1 MRTARNFVF
10 VNLSI
15 NSGFYGLNHGIAY
28 LVPVV
33 KKNGFRPS
41 LINLMHE
48 MDVDEFR
55 ERIEALA
62 PRVVGFSG
70 MSPQLPFLNRYSKA
84 IGDLPALKI
93 AGGVG
98 PTLSPEDFLAHSG
111 LDGVLAGEGEIA
123 LDRLL
128 SAIGSDR
135 DLSGIDGFCWNRNGK
150 VLKNKPAMFVSDLSR
165 LALPDYDIFGAEHV
179 VYENGAIAVMISRGC
194 PYNCSYCCNHAIKK
208 VYPST
213 KGYFRLM
220 EETRAILLIKNL
232 LRKYPNAERIEFE
245 DDLLIANKRWF
256 ENFSDL
262 YRKQIGIPYRMNARP
277 ECVTSG
283 IAERLF
289 ESGCDIA
296 YLGLESG
303 NEHFRRQSLNRRH
316 GNEVIETAGKR
327 LKEAG
332 IQLFTF
338 NMVGLP
344 GETPEQMLDTLAL
357 NKKMKPDS
365 GICTFFYPFAH
376 TKLYDLCEKNDL
388 LPENDVSS
396 IVQNYNLRPSLKLH
410 PGSFRAAVK
419 VKNELTEFF
428 FKRKLIRKYAAI
440 QSIPVKFL
448 YTYYFLLRYYLW
460 SRILK
465 RSIPA
470 SLKDRIA
477 RLAESFE
484 KKFLAFAHKA
494 RK

>member
-33 KKNGFRPS
+33 KKNGFRPC

-55 ERIEALA
+55 EKIEALA
-62 PRVVGFSG
+62 PRIVGFSA

-84 IGDLPALKI
+84 IRDLPALQI

-98 PTLSPEDFLAHSG
+98 PTLSPEKFLADSG
-111 LDGVLAGEGEIA
+111 LDGVLSGEGEIA
-123 LDRLL
+123 VDQLL
-128 SAIGSDR
+128 TATDCGR
-135 DLSGIDGFCWNRNGK
+135 DFFGIDGFCWNRNGK
-150 VLKNKPAMFVSDLSR
+150 ILKSKPAMFVSDLSR

-179 VYENGAIAVMISRGC
+179 VCENSAIAVMVSRGC
-194 PYNCSYCCNHAIKK
+194 PHNCSYCCNHAIKK
-208 VYPST
+208 VYPSA

-232 LRKYPNAERIEFE
+232 LRKYPDAERIEFE

-256 ENFSDL
+256 ANFSDL
-262 YRKQIGIPYRMNARP
+262 YRKQIGLPYRMNARP
-277 ECVTSG
+277 ECVTSE
-283 IAERLF
+283 IAKRLF

-303 NEHFRRQSLNRRH
+303 NEHFRRHSLNRRH
-316 GNEVIETAGKR
+316 GNEVIEAAGKR
-327 LKEAG
+327 IREAG

-344 GETPEQMLDTLAL
+344 GETPEQMRDTLAL

-376 TKLYDLCEKNDL
+376 TKLYDFCESNGL
-388 LPENDVSS
+388 LPENEVSS
-396 IVQNYNLRPSLKLH
+396 VIHNYNVRPALKL
-410 PGSFRAAVK
+410 PPESFRAAVK
-419 VKNELTEFF
+419 VKNELTDLFL
-428 FKRKLIRKYAAI
+428 KRKLFRKYAAI
-440 QSIPVKFL
+440 RNTSSRILFI
-448 YTYYFLLRYYLW
+448 YYIFLRYYLW
-460 SRILK
+460 CRILK
-465 RSIPA
+465 RFISS
-470 SLKDRIA
+470 SLRDRIV

-484 KKFLAFAHKA
+484 KKFLAFAHKVK
-494 RK
+494 R

>member
-1 MRTARNFVF
+1 MGTAKNFVF

-48 MDVDEFR
+48 MDADKFR
-55 ERIEALA
+55 EKIEALA
-62 PRVVGFSG
+62 PQVVGFSA
-70 MSPQLPFLNRYSKA
+70 MSPQLSFLNRYSRA
-84 IGDLPALKI
+84 IKDLPALKI

-98 PTLSPEDFLAHSG
+98 PTLSPEDFLANSG
-111 LDGVLAGEGEIA
+111 LDGVLSGEGEIA
-123 LDRLL
+123 IDRLL
-128 SAIGSDR
+128 SAIDSDR
-135 DLSGIDGFCWNRNGK
+135 DIYGIDGFCWNRNGK

-179 VYENGAIAVMISRGC
+179 VGKNGAIAVMISRGC

-208 VYPST
+208 VYPSA

-220 EETRAILLIKNL
+220 EETRAILLIENL
-232 LRKYPNAERIEFE
+232 LVKYPSAERIEFE

-277 ECVTSG
+277 ECVTSD
-283 IAERLF
+283 IAKRLF

-303 NEHFRRQSLNRRH
+303 NENFRRQSLNRQH

-332 IQLFTF
+332 IRLFTF

-344 GETPEQMLDTLAL
+344 GETPEQMRDTLAL
-357 NKKMKPDS
+357 NRKMNPDS

-376 TKLYDLCEKNDL
+376 TKLYDFCERNDL
-388 LPENDVSS
+388 LPENEISS
-396 IVQNYNLRPSLKLH
+396 TIHNYNLIPSLRLPPK
-410 PGSFRAAVK
+410 SFRTAVK
-419 VKNELTEFF
+419 VKNELTDLFL
-428 FKRKLIRKYAAI
+428 KRKIILKYAAI
-440 QSIPVKFL
+440 QNAPAKTL
-448 YTYYFLLRYYLW
+448 YIYYFLLRYYLW

-465 RSIPA
+465 RAIPSA
-470 SLKDRIA
+470 LKDRFV
-477 RLAESFE
+477 RVAESLE
-484 KKFLAFAHKA
+484 KKFLAFSQKVG
-494 RK
+494 K